1 MKKTAIL
8 LYPQFSEYELS
19 VALSILMQGDK
30 PIVTVGL
37 NSEKIK
43 GESGLSCIADTQISE
58 VNLDEIDSLLLPG
71 CMDIALLINEQELID
86 FIGNAHV
93 KGAIIASISSS
104 PSLLAKAGVLK
115 NRKYTVGLLLEDI
128 RKLDFFDL
136 THFSDDL
143 VVQDGNIITARGRG
157 FIQFGITIGKAL
169 HLSFDENWY
178 RE

>member
-1 MKKTAIL
+1 MKKTAVL

-19 VALSILMQGDK
+19 VVLSILMQGDK
-30 PIVTVGL
+30 PVITVGL

-58 VNLDEIDSLLLPG
+58 VNLDEIDSLILPG
-71 CMDIALLINEQELID
+71 CMDIALLIHEQKLID
-86 FIGNAHV
+86 FIGNANA

-104 PSLLAKAGVLK
+104 PTLLAKAGVLK
-115 NRKYTVGLLLEDI
+115 NKKYTVRISPEGMD
-128 RKLDFFDL
+128 KLGFFDL
-136 THFSDDL
+136 NHFSEEL

-157 FIQFGITIGKAL
+157 FIKFGITVGKAL

-178 RE
+178 LE